1 MYTIHEVCEKSG
13 LTAHTLRYYEKEGLL
28 SNVSR
33 SQGASDYAEL

>member
-28 SNVSR
+28 FAITKKK
-33 SQGASDYAEL
+33 GFCPM